1 VPSFGAKLKLQ
12 REQRGVTLEQIS
24 ETTKIGGRFLRA
36 LEDDRFDQLPGGIF
50 NKGFVRSYA
59 RCVGMDEDEA
69 VAGYLDATGANPD
82 KPEPSLPLPEVRP
95 EPRESQAADLPWG
108 VLAILL
114 LIAAL
119 GLAIWGFRNRQT
131 ERNQLAPPLQPANSS
146 PTTVPSAAF
155 GHTLAPAPANPS
167 ATPTPVGQAKSPPPQ
182 PPSAKPASK
191 PLSSSSRPLG
201 LEIRAREDSWI
212 SITVDGEV
220 MMRDTMA
227 AGTQKSIH
235 ASREILVKAG
245 NVGGLDFEFN
255 GKPMPSQGNI
265 GEVRTLIFDNSGFH
279 PAPVPPVPEDLNSPP
294 Q

>member
-1 VPSFGAKLKLQ
+1 MPSFGAKLKLQ

-59 RCVGMDEDEA
+59 RCVGIDEDEA
-69 VAGYLDATGANPD
+69 VAGYLEATGATPD

-95 EPRESQAADLPWG
+95 EPRENQAADLPWG
-108 VLAILL
+108 ALAIIL

-119 GLAIWGFRNRQT
+119 GLAIWGFRSRET
-131 ERNQLAPPLQPANSS
+131 EKSQPAPPLQQASSS
-146 PTTVPSAAF
+146 PTTVPTAVSSP
-155 GHTLAPAPANPS
+155 TPAPANAPVESPS
-167 ATPTPVGQAKSPPPQ
+167 PKPVST
-182 PPSAKPASK
+182 
-191 PLSSSSRPLG
+191 PLSSSTPIA

-220 MMRDTMA
+220 MTRDTMA

-235 ASREILVKAG
+235 ASREIVVKAG
-245 NVGGLDFEFN
+245 NAGGLDFEFN
-255 GKPMPSQGNI
+255 GKPMASQGNI
-265 GEVRTLIFDNSGFH
+265 GEVRTLIFDAAGFH
-279 PAPVPPVPEDLNSPP
+279 PTPAPPVPEDLNSPHP
-294 Q
+294 